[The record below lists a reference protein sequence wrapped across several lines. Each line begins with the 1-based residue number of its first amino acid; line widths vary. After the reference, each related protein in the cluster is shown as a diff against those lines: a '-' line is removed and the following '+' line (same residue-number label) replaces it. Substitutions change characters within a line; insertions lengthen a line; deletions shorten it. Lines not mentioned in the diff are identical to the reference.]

1 MGIIGKVI
9 GGAIGFALGG
19 PLGAILGATF
29 GHAYDASSQLDRN
42 TDYGPETMS
51 QTESSQFTFFVATFS
66 MLAKLARAD
75 GRVSQAEVDTIRQ
88 FMVYDLNLPP
98 ESQQVAMNIFQTALH
113 SPQSFEEFASQFF
126 GQFHAQPQILQL
138 MMDIL
143 YRVSIADGPLNAA
156 EERILATASRIFGFD
171 DSRYRSSSQ
180 TPSQPDTDRYYA
192 VLGCSRSDSDETIK
206 KQYRKMASDFHPDK
220 IIAKGLPEEFVKFAN
235 DKFKEIQEAYEA
247 IKKERGL
254 S

>member
-98 ESQQVAMNIFQTALH
+98 ESQQIAMNIFQTALH

-156 EERILATASRIFGFD
+156 EERILATASRIF
-171 DSRYRSSSQ
+171 
-180 TPSQPDTDRYYA
+180 
-192 VLGCSRSDSDETIK
+192 
-206 KQYRKMASDFHPDK
+206 
-220 IIAKGLPEEFVKFAN
+220 
-235 DKFKEIQEAYEA
+235 
-247 IKKERGL
+247 
-254 S
+254 